1 MYPESSAI
9 EATRVVRK
17 KGRLFHRGRMG
28 SRNSAIVGNAIVN
41 SGEAP
46 MLGGILPVARH
57 EECLIPAHRY
67 AFSFGRPETTLANG
81 RFELR
86 SGRPSTRFNV
96 GVNVPWPVFA

>member
-1 MYPESSAI
+1 MSFTVKE
-9 EATRVVRK
+9 
-17 KGRLFHRGRMG
+17 MG

-46 MLGGILPVARH
+46 MLGGILPIARH

-67 AFSFGRPETTLANG
+67 AFSSGRPETTLANG